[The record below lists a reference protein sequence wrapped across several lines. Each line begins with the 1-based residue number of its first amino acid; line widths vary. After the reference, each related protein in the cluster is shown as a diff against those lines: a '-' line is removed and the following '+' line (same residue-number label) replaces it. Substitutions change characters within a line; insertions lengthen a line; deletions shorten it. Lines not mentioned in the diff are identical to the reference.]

1 MALSGPQVE
10 KQHRLNVRSQVDAV
24 SSCFIQVPLI
34 AKTLLNSK
42 VIDIW
47 SMACVSVEPSE
58 KFMEYGDAGA
68 AGPQALGAPRLNSF
82 WDTRFSQE
90 KAGWISWL
98 KSSRP
103 TRPARPRSGTTH
115 SGASSTREAGQ
126 VLGTPTREELMAMNP
141 NYTESLGA

>member
-1 MALSGPQVE
+1 
-10 KQHRLNVRSQVDAV
+10 
-24 SSCFIQVPLI
+24 
-34 AKTLLNSK
+34 
-42 VIDIW
+42 
-47 SMACVSVEPSE
+47 
-58 KFMEYGDAGA
+58 MEYMAMPA
-68 AGPQALGAPRLNSF
+68 MPAGPQALGAPRLNSF

-103 TRPARPRSGTTH
+103 TRPEQPRSGTTH

-141 NYTESLGA
+141 NYTESLGAWVVAQKVWWRPL

>member
-10 KQHRLNVRSQVDAV
+10 KQHRLNARSQVDAV

-58 KFMEYGDAGA
+58 KFMEY
-68 AGPQALGAPRLNSF
+68 
-82 WDTRFSQE
+82 
-90 KAGWISWL
+90 
-98 KSSRP
+98 
-103 TRPARPRSGTTH
+103 
-115 SGASSTREAGQ
+115 
-126 VLGTPTREELMAMNP
+126 MAMP
-141 NYTESLGA
+141 AMLVHKRSVHQG